1 MLMPTSGR
9 PSMASP
15 ASLSTA
21 ARDEGRGGDQLLF
34 GEGAEDLFLNHLDQE
49 DFSALAAACS
59 PTATPTNSYSASV
72 WASSEALP
80 SQAAA
85 APLPFVGSG
94 GAIGAVGAVGMPDPR
109 RVSGPFSP
117 SARLPP
123 SNLHRSFLHHPAGG
137 GGVGGVNGGVGRL
150 TSPAGA
156 AMGGG
161 AGARLTSVSGYQAT
175 TPASGFHARA
185 AGHHG
190 HGGVAQTSEADL
202 VPTLLAVGTGRGSG
216 AVVGAST
223 HAFMCG
229 TRGSG
234 LSDVVTM
241 LTAELDRHGRK
252 PEIDHVVSG
261 ERAVDRVKAL
271 KRCGLW
277 YWVIVLEVEGSLAA
291 AIATAREIRAANPT
305 SPIIAVGSPRLLRNA
320 ESGASGAGSPR
331 GEGHLRGEVLRYF
344 NDFITI
350 PVASAAVRS
359 LATRLLLA
367 PPENA
372 VVAAAATSG
381 MAAAGTAKAVYASQA
396 RHSHSESTRI
406 SRQTDLG
413 SFRPNLQVPQAS
425 LPSPNAWGSPTGL
438 TSPLSPY
445 GGAWLAAHS
454 RGHLKSYEDSRG
466 VGESFEP
473 RASPSS
479 GNAESFASH
488 KERVFGGGAEDRAA
502 PCRLF
507 SADFERENAE
517 AQEREFDFVFRH
529 GTVVLKVEEDDFGRI
544 VPVVCSA
551 CEYATTHFGDLTG
564 KPLQSMFDGA
574 ATNKTTAG
582 KILQHIEEGDT
593 DSMCSYINLKS
604 EARWEMASFVS
615 VRSLSRRPKR
625 EPGHQERLPPWYVL
639 LKVCLP
645 STLGLIKE
653 PELLDK
659 MYSRTAMAVAPPG
672 LKRGAN
678 GGKGKAA
685 PKARSKPASKR
696 PVKRAKA
703 SPVDEQG
710 F

>member
-123 SNLHRSFLHHPAGG
+123 GSLHRSFLHHPAGG

-175 TPASGFHARA
+175 TPVSGFHARA

-291 AIATAREIRAANPT
+291 AIVTAREIRCDVTRSAT
-305 SPIIAVGSPRLLRNA
+305 AVPESGSPLVSVARLSSGRFFVNLLPVQSTVSLMAPPPPPGTAGCRSTGYANGRQRDYRNHRSLRTVCGRLLISA
-320 ESGASGAGSPR
+320 ETPIPVRKVNKIICLCIITHTPAR
-331 GEGHLRGEVLRYF
+331 RLRY
-344 NDFITI
+344 
-350 PVASAAVRS
+350 V
-359 LATRLLLA
+359 
-367 PPENA
+367 
-372 VVAAAATSG
+372 
-381 MAAAGTAKAVYASQA
+381 Q
-396 RHSHSESTRI
+396 
-406 SRQTDLG
+406 
-413 SFRPNLQVPQAS
+413 
-425 LPSPNAWGSPTGL
+425 
-438 TSPLSPY
+438 
-445 GGAWLAAHS
+445 
-454 RGHLKSYEDSRG
+454 
-466 VGESFEP
+466 
-473 RASPSS
+473 
-479 GNAESFASH
+479 
-488 KERVFGGGAEDRAA
+488 
-502 PCRLF
+502 C
-507 SADFERENAE
+507 
-517 AQEREFDFVFRH
+517 
-529 GTVVLKVEEDDFGRI
+529 
-544 VPVVCSA
+544 
-551 CEYATTHFGDLTG
+551 
-564 KPLQSMFDGA
+564 
-574 ATNKTTAG
+574 
-582 KILQHIEEGDT
+582 
-593 DSMCSYINLKS
+593 
-604 EARWEMASFVS
+604 
-615 VRSLSRRPKR
+615 
-625 EPGHQERLPPWYVL
+625 
-639 LKVCLP
+639 
-645 STLGLIKE
+645 
-653 PELLDK
+653 
-659 MYSRTAMAVAPPG
+659 
-672 LKRGAN
+672 
-678 GGKGKAA
+678 
-685 PKARSKPASKR
+685 
-696 PVKRAKA
+696 
-703 SPVDEQG
+703 
-710 F
+710 